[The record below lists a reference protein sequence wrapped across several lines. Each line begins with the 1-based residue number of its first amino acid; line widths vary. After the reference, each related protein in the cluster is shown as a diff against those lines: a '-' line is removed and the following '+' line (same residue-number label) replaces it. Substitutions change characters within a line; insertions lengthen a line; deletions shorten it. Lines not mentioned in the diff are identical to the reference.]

1 MIAASK
7 RLLFIFVFIHFQA
20 TWLSLRVRSELRI
33 THRTLIELFLLLIFL
48 SLSCHWFWPV
58 NDSYA
63 RSNESL
69 FETKQQAMAY
79 VLMMMEMICCNTSL
93 H

>member
-48 SLSCHWFWPV
+48 SLAIDFGRWMTRTPGAM
-58 NDSYA
+58 NDYSKP
-63 RSNESL
+63 SSKKNERKNGL
-69 FETKQQAMAY
+69 CFNDDGND
-79 VLMMMEMICCNTSL
+79 LL
-93 H
+93 